1 MRSNQKH
8 SAKELEKF
16 IQLNLEGVSYRD
28 LQESYGLLLSET
40 VFRQYRL
47 KYLEYGL
54 SALESHKH
62 NQSYSQSFK
71 EAVVKEHLET
81 QTPIEQLARK
91 YQIPAASTV
100 RNWLIKYTK
109 GEENNR
115 RKIGDCQ
122 RFSRNRDVL

>member
-54 SALESHKH
+54 
-62 NQSYSQSFK
+62 
-71 EAVVKEHLET
+71 
-81 QTPIEQLARK
+81 
-91 YQIPAASTV
+91 
-100 RNWLIKYTK
+100 
-109 GEENNR
+109 
-115 RKIGDCQ
+115 
-122 RFSRNRDVL
+122 